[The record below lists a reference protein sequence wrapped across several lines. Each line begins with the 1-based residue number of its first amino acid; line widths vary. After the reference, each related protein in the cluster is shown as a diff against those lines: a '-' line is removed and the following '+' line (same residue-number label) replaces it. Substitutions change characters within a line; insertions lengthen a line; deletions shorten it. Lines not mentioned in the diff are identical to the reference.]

1 MVFSIPKVLQPNL
14 AGNSKL
20 RQACNNTNI
29 IMIIISI
36 MIEVVATRLRP
47 AFKDNQITNIIIII
61 ILIRTI
67 YISLIILYNNNHNYI
82 I

>member
-1 MVFSIPKVLQPNL
+1 
-14 AGNSKL
+14 
-20 RQACNNTNI
+20 
-29 IMIIISI
+29 MIIIFI

-67 YISLIILYNNNHNYI
+67 YILLIILYNNKKNYI